1 MQLSLSKFFRVFFRD
16 LHRCRFPGSSL
27 IGLLGTFN
35 MNQRE
40 VSIAFE
46 KIDNQAGWMTR
57 YNVDHK
63 FSSPYRVH
71 DLMRSIS
78 YLSGSLKSL
87 ESQLKR
93 VLQHYF
99 DPFTVEEWLEE
110 NVDPLVVRVDDM
122 NDRAAVLTSSMTWPR
137 RPIVA
142 DALLKDRRMDV
153 DANDSA
159 TTTLP
164 ATAGESDDKT
174 TTAST
179 SNDAV

>member
-1 MQLSLSKFFRVFFRD
+1 MILSQFFRAYFFRD

-71 DLMRSIS
+71 ELMRSIS
-78 YLSGSLKSL
+78 YLPGSLKSL
-87 ESQLKR
+87 ESQFKR

-99 DPFTVEEWLEE
+99 DPYTVEEWLEE
-110 NVDPLVVRVDDM
+110 NIDPLVHRVDAM

-142 DALLKDRRMDV
+142 DAALKDRKIDI
-153 DANDSA
+153 DANDA

-164 ATAGESDDKT
+164 ATTGDGDDKT
-174 TTAST
+174 TTST
-179 SNDAV
+179 STSDDAV